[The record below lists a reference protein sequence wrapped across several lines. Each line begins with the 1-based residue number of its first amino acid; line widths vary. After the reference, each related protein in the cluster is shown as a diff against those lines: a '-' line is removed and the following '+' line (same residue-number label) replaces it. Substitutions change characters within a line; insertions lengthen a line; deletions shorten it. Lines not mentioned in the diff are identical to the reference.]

1 MLAVEVIARFADTV
15 VDQRHVL
22 AGGAYRVGACA
33 GSELAVELVR
43 AAAFPIVDNGA
54 AGFVVR
60 RPVDHAATIRRG
72 DSAVAMVGTEH
83 RLAPGERFEVV
94 TGDVTITAALTEL
107 PPTRLALSRP
117 EARAPAYIA
126 ASTVVHIAVWALAV
140 LYAPLERL
148 EPETTSYRVAR
159 LPRAH
164 APNPTPAPSSGET
177 SRDAE
182 THPAAKQ
189 APPGPPDPDATRA
202 ARKPSRQQ
210 ARGEGASGHVSL
222 ADGIRAITGT
232 RDLRKDFEQLGPLYD
247 ADEAQSGNFGNSRR
261 FDPTAD
267 EDFGTVKTGAYATV
281 ATGQAAGQHY
291 ELAPRESPDLELCES
306 SACTA
311 VGGLDR
317 ETIRRHLAPHKPA
330 ITACYH
336 RNARTAVEMQFEIAA
351 DGSVVRVANR
361 SPIGACL
368 AGIIETITFP
378 PADVATRVTYTL
390 DPDDQ

>member
-22 AGGAYRVGACA
+22 AGRAYRIGACA

-43 AAAFPIVDNGA
+43 AVAFPIVDSSA

-72 DSAVAMVGTEH
+72 AVAVAMTGTEH
-83 RLAPGERFEVV
+83 RLAPGERFELV

-126 ASTVVHIAVWALAV
+126 ASTVVHIAVWAVAV

-148 EPETTSYRVAR
+148 EPETTAYRVAR

-164 APNPTPAPSSGET
+164 APDPTPAPSSGDT
-177 SRDAE
+177 NRDAE
-182 THPAAKQ
+182 AQPAAKQ

-202 ARKPSRQQ
+202 ARKPSRKQ

-281 ATGQAAGQHY
+281 ATGQPAGQHY

-306 SACTA
+306 PRAPPSAASIARRSADTSRPTSRQSPRATTA
-311 VGGLDR
+311 TR
-317 ETIRRHLAPHKPA
+317 APPSR
-330 ITACYH
+330 C
-336 RNARTAVEMQFEIAA
+336 
-351 DGSVVRVANR
+351 SSR
-361 SPIGACL
+361 SPRMAAWYASRIARRS
-368 AGIIETITFP
+368 ARASRASSRRSRSRRRTSRRE
-378 PADVATRVTYTL
+378 
-390 DPDDQ
+390 